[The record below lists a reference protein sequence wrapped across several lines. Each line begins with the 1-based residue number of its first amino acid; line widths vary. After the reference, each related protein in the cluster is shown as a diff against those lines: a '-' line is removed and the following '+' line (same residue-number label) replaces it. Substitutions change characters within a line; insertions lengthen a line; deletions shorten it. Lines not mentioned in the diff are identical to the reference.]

1 VIKYINKYRSKTNGV
16 IERGKE
22 KLSNV
27 NSFLVE
33 LGLKG
38 KLLQDMQSVIKT
50 DSDLEDFKNFIIIN
64 EGKYKSN
71 LQLVYLYTM
80 HLQQDSA
87 SREQFVNVYKEGSKQ
102 EALESVVKQKVN
114 TVLLNKV
121 EEILKNGLTLETLYD
136 KLVEYKMYNLFQA
149 IKLIALHNDGILK
162 V

>member
-1 VIKYINKYRSKTNGV
+1 
-16 IERGKE
+16 
-22 KLSNV
+22 
-27 NSFLVE
+27 
-33 LGLKG
+33 
-38 KLLQDMQSVIKT
+38 MQSVIKT
-50 DSDLEDFKNFIIIN
+50 ESDLEDFKNFIIIN

-80 HLQQDSA
+80 HLQQAST
-87 SREQFVNVYKEGSKQ
+87 SREHFVNEYKEGSRQ

-149 IKLIALHNDGILK
+149 IKLIALHNYDIEK
-162 V
+162 IS